1 MANIDMDKL
10 RSAFKPIKN
19 SAGQNNYYPFYKMN
33 IGDSAEIRFL
43 PDRNDENPRGF
54 LIEKKMH
61 TLVINGEK
69 KGMVCPKTWGKYEPC
84 PICKLSSAYYEKDD
98 KVTGKIYYRKL
109 QYIGNVLVFKDPL
122 PADRDTGQTHE
133 GKTRY
138 VGLGNQIYDVLN
150 ITFEN
155 RFLKVP
161 PFLYKGGTNFFIL
174 KTEKV
179 LPDGKK
185 VGAYNMSR
193 FAPGPSDLDDETIA
207 HVESS
212 LIDLSTLLPQ
222 RPDYDKLEAM
232 LEASLKGE
240 SLPTELHSDVD
251 HDTGDDETPTQLVS
265 SAKQAAQVSTT
276 ETHSAKET
284 AGNSSGDPEA
294 EKILA
299 SLAARRRQQQA
310 AKTAA

>member
-1 MANIDMDKL
+1 MANIDMEKL
-10 RSAFKPIKN
+10 RAAFKPTKN
-19 SAGQNNYYPFYKMN
+19 SVGQNNYYPFYKMN

-43 PDRNDENPRGF
+43 PDLNDENPRGF

-61 TLVINGEK
+61 TLVINGDK
-69 KGMVCPKTWGKYEPC
+69 KSIICPKTWGKYEPC

-98 KVTGKIYYRKL
+98 KVSGKVYYRKL

-122 PADRDTGQTHE
+122 PVDQETKQNHE

-138 VGLGNQIYDVLN
+138 VALGNQIYDVLN

-155 RFLKVP
+155 RFLKEP
-161 PFLYKGGTNFFIL
+161 PFMYQGGTNFFIL
-174 KTEKV
+174 KTEKI

-193 FAPGPSDLDDETIA
+193 FASSSTDLDDETIA
-207 HVESS
+207 HVKSS

-222 RPDYDKLEAM
+222 RPDVDKLEAM

-240 SLPTELHSDVD
+240 PLPTELHSHMESEGED
-251 HDTGDDETPTQLVS
+251 DTPVQVVT
-265 SAKQAAQVSTT
+265 SAKQAAVASTT
-276 ETHSAKET
+276 TT
-284 AGNSSGDPEA
+284 AAPAGIMDDPESA
-294 EKILA
+294 KILA
-299 SLAARRRQQQA
+299 GLADRRRQQQA
-310 AKTAA
+310 AKSA